1 MEIENDEHDKEKI
14 LWHPAFVEAIQME
27 LLEYRDVLEFH
38 PECQLTSEPL
48 RIDCVVIKK
57 AKDAV
62 IKKNIAVIFRE
73 WNLLEYK
80 SPDKHLYIAD
90 FYKVYAYACLYASFN
105 DVPVT
110 SMTVSFIISR
120 YPEELL
126 DHLKNDR
133 HYTVAETAPGIYTI
147 SGDILPIQVIDSSRL
162 SADENLWL
170 KNLRKKLKY
179 TAITR
184 IGTEINRHGKA
195 AQITAY
201 WNAIMLANPAAIKEA
216 IKMSDYST
224 LYKIF
229 VETGYAA
236 RLIKMATEMG
246 DSSLDKI
253 LIETGLAAT
262 WEARAEAR
270 GEARGRSE
278 GEAKGRFGIAQNM
291 VKLGLPIETVISAT
305 QLDPEK
311 VKTLYTNNK

>member
-1 MEIENDEHDKEKI
+1 MEIENDEHAKEKI

-38 PECQLTSEPL
+38 PECQLTAGPL

-57 AKDAV
+57 TKDAV

-80 SPDKHLYIAD
+80 NPDVSLSVAD

-120 YPEELL
+120 YPEKLIN
-126 DHLKNDR
+126 HLKKER
-133 HYTVAETAPGIYTI
+133 KYTVAENSPGIYTI
-147 SGDILPIQVIDSSRL
+147 SGDILPIQIINSSRL
-162 SADENLWL
+162 SAEENLWL
-170 KNLRKKLKY
+170 KNLRRKLGY
-179 TAITR
+179 RAIAQV
-184 IGTEINRHGKA
+184 GKEINRQGKA
-195 AQITAY
+195 VHIAAY

-216 IKMSDYST
+216 IEMGNTAT
-224 LYKIF
+224 LEEVL
-229 VETGYAA
+229 VETGFAA
-236 RLIKMATEMG
+236 KLIKRATEM
-246 DSSLDKI
+246 DNASTLEDV
-253 LIETGLAAT
+253 LVETGLAAK
-262 WEARAEAR
+262 WEARFMAE
-270 GEARGRSE
+270 GEARGRVE
-278 GEAKGRFGIAQNM
+278 GAFGIAQNM

-311 VKTLYTNNK
+311 IKPLYQVSNNS